1 MAVWQFDQRNVGF
14 YTALFEHTQL
24 CSSIHSS
31 VRAYTALF
39 EHTQLCSSTHSSFS
53 STHSSFSSIHSS
65 FSSTHSSF
73 SSIHSSV
80 RAHQHTHTVLF
91 KHISTHSSDRAHQH
105 RIPLLLGTVFG
116 VAASGIVVSYAVAPG
131 IGPAKRF
138 KCRFTSSSITV
149 ARQRG
154 VHEAFMSTQLGS

>member
-1 MAVWQFDQRNVGF
+1 MFAICWILHSSVRAH
-14 YTALFEHTQL
+14 TALFEHTQL

-31 VRAYTALF
+31 VRA
-39 EHTQLCSSTHSSFS
+39 HP
-53 STHSSFSSIHSS
+53 
-65 FSSTHSSF
+65 
-73 SSIHSSV
+73 
-80 RAHQHTHTVLF
+80 HTHTVLF
-91 KHISTHSSDRAHQH
+91 KHISTHSSDQAHQH

-131 IGPAKRF
+131 SGPARRF
-138 KCRFTSSSITV
+138 KCRFTSSLITV

>member
-1 MAVWQFDQRNVGF
+1 MLDF
-14 YTALFEHTQL
+14 
-24 CSSIHSS
+24 
-31 VRAYTALF
+31 
-39 EHTQLCSSTHSSFS
+39 TQLCSSTHSSVQAHTALFEHIKVIRRWDS
-53 STHSSFSSIHSS
+53 KTHS
-65 FSSTHSSF
+65 
-73 SSIHSSV
+73 HSSV
-80 RAHQHTHTVLF
+80 RAHTALFEHQHTHTVLF

-138 KCRFTSSSITV
+138 KCRFTSSLITV